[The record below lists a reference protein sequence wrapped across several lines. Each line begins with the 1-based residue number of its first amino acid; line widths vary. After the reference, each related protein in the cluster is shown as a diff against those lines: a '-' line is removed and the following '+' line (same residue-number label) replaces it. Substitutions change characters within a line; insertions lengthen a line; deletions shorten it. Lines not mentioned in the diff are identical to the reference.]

1 MRTAIFAILLSVSTP
16 AYGNLYDWPVTRV
29 IDGDTVEVAVD
40 FLPVELKPF
49 LHVRILGVDTPE
61 KGPRAKCHL
70 EESLSLRAKLF
81 TTQEISHAKKVQILV
96 KSWDKYGGRILG
108 DVIIDGKPLS
118 KELIK
123 NGYAKPYNG
132 HGAKFA
138 WCGWKWKFPW
148 EIKTGR
154 QNLI

>member
-16 AYGNLYDWPVTRV
+16 AYGNLYDWSVTRV

-123 NGYAKPYNG
+123 NGYAKPYYG
-132 HGAKFA
+132 KGKKFN
-138 WCGWKWKFPW
+138 WCGWAWRFWK
-148 EIKTGR
+148 
-154 QNLI
+154 

>member
-123 NGYAKPYNG
+123 NGYAKPYYG
-132 HGAKFA
+132 KGKKFN
-138 WCGWKWKFPW
+138 WCGWAWRFWK
-148 EIKTGR
+148 
-154 QNLI
+154 

>member
-96 KSWDKYGGRILG
+96 KSWDKYGSRILG

-123 NGYAKPYNG
+123 NGYAKPYYG
-132 HGAKFA
+132 KGKKFN
-138 WCGWKWKFPW
+138 WCGWAWRFWK
-148 EIKTGR
+148 
-154 QNLI
+154 